1 VNEMI
6 LLNRFIKLFNIIF
19 LVTVSLPAVILSG
32 ENSKLLLT
40 IYKDNLAVIK
50 EIRKFSVEKGLNELR
65 IDNIPE
71 RIDPSSIIIK
81 PVNYSNDIDLIEKQY
96 NYNIIEPR
104 NFLEKNIGKDISVFI
119 QGDIVFRGRLVK
131 TSEKEIII
139 KDQSDNLLLIHRDKI
154 ININLS
160 TEDES
165 LLSKPIIDF
174 FVNSKIE
181 REVEFEISYLTENIS
196 WNAKYLSFLQ
206 DNENVMEIYPFAVIN
221 NRTGINYKDAE
232 IKLISGE
239 ISRITQPPSLRP
251 RALGVA
257 LARESVQTPQFEEKG
272 VFEYYSYTL
281 NKEID
286 LFDNSIKEFLLIP
299 QKEVNVT
306 KNYIYDG
313 ARNGE
318 RIIVNFTFKNTKSE
332 GFGSPLPSGETKIF
346 KVEKDNFLVL
356 LGEYPIGSTPVGKE
370 VNIQAGVVFDL
381 TGKRIQKEIKRI
393 SSREREETYQITVM
407 NSKDTQEEV
416 TVVEHPVGDW
426 NIIESTHEYIKKD
439 VRNIE
444 FKLIIEPSSQEIL
457 NYTIR
462 YK

>member
-1 VNEMI
+1 MI

-19 LVTVSLPAVILSG
+19 LVTVSLPAVILSE

-50 EIRKFSVEKGLNELR
+50 EIRKFGVEKGLNKLR

-71 RIDPSSIIIK
+71 KIDPSSIIIK
-81 PVNYSNDIDLIEKQY
+81 PVEPSNDIELIEKQY

-104 NFLEKNIGKDISVFI
+104 NFLEKNIGKDINVLI

-139 KDQSDNLLLIHRDKI
+139 KDQSDNLLLIYRDKI

-160 TEDES
+160 SEDES
-165 LLSKPIIDF
+165 LLSKPVIDF

-196 WNAKYLSFLQ
+196 WKAKYLSFLQ

-221 NRTGINYKDAE
+221 NRAGINYKDAE

-239 ISRITQPPSLRP
+239 ISRITQPPLLRP
-251 RALGVA
+251 RALGV
-257 LARESVQTPQFEEKG
+257 LSKETVQVPQFEEKG

-299 QKEVNVT
+299 QKEVSVT

-318 RIIVNFTFKNTKSE
+318 SVIVNFIFKNTKSD
-332 GFGSPLPSGETKIF
+332 GFGSPIPSGEMKIF

-356 LGEYPIGSTPVGKE
+356 LGEYPIGSAPVGKE
-370 VNIQAGVVFDL
+370 VNIQAGIVFDI
-381 TGKRIQKEIKRI
+381 TGERIQKEIKRI
-393 SSREREETYQITVM
+393 SSREREEIYQITVM

-416 TVVEHPVGDW
+416 TIVEHPTGDW

-444 FKLIIEPSSQEIL
+444 FKLKLKPSSEETL

-462 YK
+462 YR